1 MISIAFVAAIGLYL
15 FSGSIRKREK
25 QEMKRLRKTL
35 YSL

>member
-1 MISIAFVAAIGLYL
+1 MISIALVAAIGLYL
-15 FSGSIRKREK
+15 FSDSLRKREK

>member
-1 MISIAFVAAIGLYL
+1 MISIALVAAIGFFF
-15 FSGSIRKREK
+15 FSDSLRKREK